1 MFFVRTRQL
10 NEHGNGL
17 GPHEWVE
24 RAERNRVI
32 PGFCQVIW
40 VEHMYAICVS
50 CIHNFMIFGCL
61 REFFEWKREV
71 HLAACHASAACSG
84 GAVIVPSVEPGAV
97 HHVADEFAAVV
108 VCEHVV
114 AGGSLAC
121 ERAGSRT
128 SQRVILVG
136 AAG

>member
-1 MFFVRTRQL
+1 MFFVSTRQL

-71 HLAACHASAACSG
+71 HLAACHARAACSG
-84 GAVIVPSVEPGAV
+84 GEVVVPSIEAGSV
-97 HHVADEFAAVV
+97 HHVANEFAPVV
-108 VCEHVV
+108 VVEYVV
-114 AGGSLAC
+114 AGGTLPR
-121 ERAGSRT
+121 ERAGSRAA
-128 SQRVILVG
+128 QRVVLVC